1 MREDIRALLPI
12 WDDWMLKAFVVFVLL
27 GIVIYLY
34 KVVRLALIKDYK
46 NKYDF
51 AFEHELN
58 LIRYSVLS
66 GVMGVAFISNTVAT
80 EFVYA
85 NPTMFFFRLFITIAV
100 GLIIGFTAS
109 KFVEFNYP
117 AKLDKKLR
125 KFRYT
130 PRVSPKTG
138 KKMKLLS
145 EEEEDV
151 HLSEGQIAEE
161 DVLSVD
167 YDVWIDEESGFT
179 KIEKYVGKSLH
190 EVCPSCHYHTL
201 KVVKEEIVESP
212 TETQEGELLKHFQC
226 DLCGYKSKKSVT
238 VAKLEESYG
247 PPDKQKA
254 PTSE

>member
-1 MREDIRALLPI
+1 MREDIKALLPI
-12 WDDWMLKAFVVFVLL
+12 WDDWMLRAFLFFTVL

-34 KVVRLALIKDYK
+34 TKVKLALTKDYK
-46 NKYDF
+46 SKYDF
-51 AFEHELN
+51 ANDHQLN
-58 LIRYSVLS
+58 FIRYSIIS
-66 GVMGVAFISNTVAT
+66 GVVGVALISNTVAT

-100 GLIIGFTAS
+100 GLIIGFTAA

-117 AKLDKKLR
+117 TRLDKKLR
-125 KFRYT
+125 KYRYT
-130 PRVSPKTG
+130 PRISPKTG

-167 YDVWIDEESGFT
+167 YDVWIDEETGYT
-179 KIEKYVGKSLH
+179 KVEKYVGKSLH

-201 KVVKEEIVESP
+201 KVMKEEIIESP
-212 TETQEGELLKHFQC
+212 TETQEGQLMKHYQC
-226 DLCGYKSKKSVT
+226 DLCGYKAKKPFT
-238 VAKLEESYG
+238 VAKLEESFG
-247 PPDKQKA
+247 PPDKQQA
-254 PTSE
+254 PTGK

>member
-100 GLIIGFTAS
+100 GLIIGFTAA

-117 AKLDKKLR
+117 AKLDKK
-125 KFRYT
+125 T
-130 PRVSPKTG
+130 A
-138 KKMKLLS
+138 
-145 EEEEDV
+145 
-151 HLSEGQIAEE
+151 QIP
-161 DVLSVD
+161 VYSS
-167 YDVWIDEESGFT
+167 YFT
-179 KIEKYVGKSLH
+179 QDRQKN
-190 EVCPSCHYHTL
+190 
-201 KVVKEEIVESP
+201 EIV
-212 TETQEGELLKHFQC
+212 K
-226 DLCGYKSKKSVT
+226 
-238 VAKLEESYG
+238 
-247 PPDKQKA
+247 
-254 PTSE
+254 

>member
-1 MREDIRALLPI
+1 M
-12 WDDWMLKAFVVFVLL
+12 LL

-100 GLIIGFTAS
+100 GLIIGFTAA

-125 KFRYT
+125 PQYNCKT
-130 PRVSPKTG
+130 PIYLPTPILS
-138 KKMKLLS
+138 LL
-145 EEEEDV
+145 
-151 HLSEGQIAEE
+151 
-161 DVLSVD
+161 
-167 YDVWIDEESGFT
+167 F
-179 KIEKYVGKSLH
+179 
-190 EVCPSCHYHTL
+190 
-201 KVVKEEIVESP
+201 
-212 TETQEGELLKHFQC
+212 
-226 DLCGYKSKKSVT
+226 
-238 VAKLEESYG
+238 LEY
-247 PPDKQKA
+247 
-254 PTSE
+254 